1 MISGVFAS
9 QFATSIVSRARI
21 SMDPSREPLVM
32 YSTTVCQ
39 ILGIFLGE
47 YRSVTLHQFEEDS
60 NQLEKDSISQHI
72 EVCVQCIFLNM
83 ENIFS
88 RYFPIKEIIVVELK
102 IILKLNG
109 RAIWNRQCDFLRLL
123 NLNVDCWMHRWI

>member
-9 QFATSIVSRARI
+9 QFATSVVSRARI
-21 SMDPSREPLVM
+21 SMDSSREPLVT
-32 YSTTVCQ
+32 YFTTVCQ

-47 YRSVTLHQFEEDS
+47 NRSVTLHQFEEDL

-72 EVCVQCIFLNM
+72 EVYVQCIFLNM

-88 RYFPIKEIIVVELK
+88 RYFPIKEIIVVELI
-102 IILKLNG
+102 IILKQSG
-109 RAIWNRQCDFLRLL
+109 RVVRSRQCDFLRLS
-123 NLNVDCWMHRWI
+123 NLNVDC

>member
-109 RAIWNRQCDFLRLL
+109 RA
-123 NLNVDCWMHRWI
+123 V